1 MKRNTESKKGN
12 GHTQFENLK
21 LAECLDC
28 ICYEFRKTARFVIN
42 YYDTALKDAD
52 LKSNQFIILVSVAYL
67 GSPNFKKLAEFVG
80 IDQSTLARNLTT
92 VEKQKLVSVRTGRN
106 RREKLIALTK
116 KGERKLM
123 SSFPLWRKA
132 QGRLVDELGPDNWKS
147 MKKELTEVA
156 SIAKGLN

>member
-1 MKRNTESKKGN
+1 MRRKSESKKGN
-12 GHTQFENLK
+12 GHSKFENLK

-28 ICYEFRKTARFVIN
+28 VCYEFRKTARFVIN

-67 GSPNFKKLAEFVG
+67 ESPNFKKLAEFVG

-92 VEKQKLVSVRTGRN
+92 VEKQKLVSVRAGKN
-106 RREKLIALTK
+106 RREKLISLTK
-116 KGERKLM
+116 KGERKLV

-132 QGRLVDELGPDNWKS
+132 QGRIVDGLGTENWKNIQR
-147 MKKELTEVA
+147 ELTDVV
-156 SIAKGLN
+156 SITKGIN

>member
-1 MKRNTESKKGN
+1 MRRRSESKKGN
-12 GHTQFENLK
+12 GHSKFENLK

-28 ICYEFRKTARFVIN
+28 VCYEFRKTARFVIN

-67 GSPNFKKLAEFVG
+67 GLPNFKKLAEFVG

-92 VEKQKLVSVRTGRN
+92 VEKQKLVSVRAGRN
-106 RREKLIALTK
+106 RREKLISLTK
-116 KGERKLM
+116 KGERKLI

-132 QGRLVDELGPDNWKS
+132 QGRLVDGLGAGNWKNIQR
-147 MKKELTEVA
+147 ELTDVV
-156 SIAKGLN
+156 SITKAFN

>member
-1 MKRNTESKKGN
+1 MRRKPDSKKGN
-12 GHTQFENLK
+12 GHSKFENLK

-28 ICYEFRKTARFVIN
+28 VCYEFRKTARFVIN

-67 GSPNFKKLAEFVG
+67 QSPNFKKLAEFVG

-92 VEKQKLVSVRTGRN
+92 VEKQKLVSVRSGKN
-106 RREKLIALTK
+106 RREKLITLTK
-116 KGERKLM
+116 KGERKLV

-132 QGRLVDELGPDNWKS
+132 QGRLVDGLGTENWKNIQR
-147 MKKELTEVA
+147 ELTDVV
-156 SIAKGLN
+156 SITKGLN